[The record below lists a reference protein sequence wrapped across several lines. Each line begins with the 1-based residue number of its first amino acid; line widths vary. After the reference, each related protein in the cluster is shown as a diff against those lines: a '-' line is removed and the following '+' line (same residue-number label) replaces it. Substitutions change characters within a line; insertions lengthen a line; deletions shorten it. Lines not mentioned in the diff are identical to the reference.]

1 MYTEWGYYE
10 SAGGKRQ
17 SNIVHFPAEAKEKIE
32 EMAGFVVLQPRQ
44 KKVEESDNG
53 EVEDGAAV

>member
-32 EMAGFVVLQPRQ
+32 EMAGFVVLQ
-44 KKVEESDNG
+44 
-53 EVEDGAAV
+53 A